1 MKFSSIK
8 EYFYKLQSRC
18 YALLLLPLALII
30 AFYVISRTGE
40 NLFQFDEHLKI
51 LLLILFPSI
60 ALIELTTVHL
70 VLRRRLKQ
78 MRKIPGLGDKLDRY
92 VSISSTATAASIS
105 ASLLMLVGLFL
116 TGDELFTVFFFVC
129 VGLVYLQRPTPL
141 YFSKQLQL
149 KGDERELIL
158 KGKLGGI

>member
-18 YALLLLPLALII
+18 YALLMLPLALII
-30 AFYVISRTGE
+30 AFYVISRSKD
-40 NLFQFDEHLKI
+40 NLFQFDEPFKV
-51 LLLILFPSI
+51 LLRILFPSI
-60 ALIELTTVHL
+60 AFIELTTVHL
-70 VLRRRLKQ
+70 VLKEKLKQ
-78 MRKIPGLGDKLDRY
+78 IRKIPGLGDKLDKY
-92 VSISSTATAASIS
+92 VSITSMATAASIS
-105 ASLLMLVGLFL
+105 ASLLMLTGLFL
-116 TGDELFTVFFFVC
+116 TGDELFTVLFFVC

-158 KGKLGGI
+158 KGKLGGM